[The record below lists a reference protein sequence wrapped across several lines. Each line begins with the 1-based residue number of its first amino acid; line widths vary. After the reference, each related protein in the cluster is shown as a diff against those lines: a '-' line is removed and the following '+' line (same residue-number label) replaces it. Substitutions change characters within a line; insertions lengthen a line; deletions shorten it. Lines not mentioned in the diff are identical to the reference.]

1 MPANYLVLHIDMEF
15 IVGAISTGYGT
26 PHPILVDG
34 DPLMWLYFFNDPNYH
49 RVSFGKGYK
58 KHYMDR
64 EYNYYGKFLKNIEDD
79 RQEFSL
85 RHVQYPLVELL
96 EESGMLKIW
105 KEEYAKVTYTTS
117 TEIPTLLSFSST
129 IGDLAKQRFV
139 DYISKKGFDV
149 QSYTI
154 PLSEL
159 AFFRLFEENEV
170 NITAGHSALMLEA
183 TNATL
188 HFTKL
193 TYADNYFLRDGDVKS
208 IVGKGI
214 DPRKRAICKFVVGE
228 LNSITGILSSKEER
242 EEEIERFEL
251 QAGDWLSRLDAM
263 HTNRPLLIKNISF
276 ARAPHITRD
285 ILVNKNNLESDT
297 GRYLQDIV
305 SEYEAFVSEYAPN
318 GIDFCCFIGNC
329 FLSERIRGKFDS
341 LIGKDNT
348 FFYKTTDIPGI
359 ISCYPR
365 IDLKRYADEENRI
378 RERAYLDALK
388 QEQEKQAD
396 LLRKHQEEMEK
407 AAEEAERLKKRQKQQ
422 SEEFYRQALDLDKI
436 GHYQDAKIAIDKA
449 INLDPSNIEYR
460 KWADYLSEKIK
471 TMQEKIMLYKQYL
484 SAGDKCV
491 EDEQYDVAIEEYKK
505 AKEVGDNAEINAK
518 IIECQYRIQKRE
530 EKQKQIKKAL
540 HTISILIG
548 RDEFD
553 EALNQIDNVL
563 SIDNDNKEAIQFK
576 KKIIR
581 AKAQINVNKG
591 TDYLEN
597 KEYAKALKC
606 FKLAQQAD
614 KSFKECEALIL
625 QCETQIV
632 AIKKQ
637 KEEEKDELIN
647 NKDRRLRELR
657 AECKTHIRKGEDYH
671 IVISNF
677 LNDCHALGIKVFDK
691 ACEELLNEFI
701 EMQNSVSQK
710 KQKETEPKSVK
721 SQDKGTKSILKSTSS
736 NVNKSAKNPS
746 KAESAKDFNG
756 NVKKEQQ
763 SIAQSLF
770 LSLQFKEA
778 AIQFQKE
785 GNEEMFDKCSK
796 LRQIQK
802 KINIRKEELPN
813 SSASRAIKI
822 IKELQ
827 DYLSEF
833 EKYKLPTS
841 ELIDLINKYNKLIN
855 N

>member
-139 DYISKKGFDV
+139 DYIRKKGFDV

-228 LNSITGILSSKEER
+228 LNSITGILSSEEER

-263 HTNRPLLIKNISF
+263 HVNRPLQIKNISF

-305 SEYEAFVSEYAPN
+305 SEYEAFVSGYAPN

-329 FLSERIRGKFDS
+329 FLSERIRGKFES

-378 RERAYLDALK
+378 RERANLDALK

-422 SEEFYRQALDLDKI
+422 SEEFYQQALDLDKI

-460 KWADYLSEKIK
+460 KWADYLSEKIR

-484 SAGDKCV
+484 SAGDKCF

-518 IIECQYRIQKRE
+518 IIECQDRVRKQE
-530 EKQKQIKKAL
+530 EFQEK
-540 HTISILIG
+540 
-548 RDEFD
+548 
-553 EALNQIDNVL
+553 IDNLLQSIYKLIDRKDFNSAEAKIEEVL
-563 SIDNDNKEAIQFK
+563 RIDKNNTEVIKYKKEIL
-576 KKIIR
+576 R
-581 AKAQINVNKG
+581 AKALIPYNEGNDLFVK
-591 TDYLEN
+591 
-597 KEYAKALKC
+597 KEYAKALNC
-606 FKLAQQAD
+606 FEQALVID
-614 KSFKECEALIL
+614 KSFKECKALIR
-625 QCETQIV
+625 QCETQIE
-632 AIKKQ
+632 AFQKQ
-637 KEEEKDELIN
+637 QEEEKNELIN

-657 AECKTHIRKGEDYH
+657 AECKTQMRKGGDCT
-671 IVISNF
+671 IVINDFLSN
-677 LNDCHALGIKVFDK
+677 CHILGVGIFDK
-691 ACEELLNEFI
+691 ACEDLLKELNGKSAPPSSTKPKELE
-701 EMQNSVSQK
+701 K
-710 KQKETEPKSVK
+710 KQTEPQIKTSN
-721 SQDKGTKSILKSTSS
+721 STS
-736 NVNKSAKNPS
+736 KSASAIGKQSTKKSPRTEIKDVNDNPE
-746 KAESAKDFNG
+746 KRPKI
-756 NVKKEQQ
+756 
-763 SIAQSLF
+763 IAQSLF
-770 LSLQFKEA
+770 LRLQFKEA
-778 AIQFQKE
+778 AEEFQKE
-785 GNEEMFDKCSK
+785 GNEEMADVCSK
-796 LRQIQK
+796 FRRIQK
-802 KINIRKEELPN
+802 DINIRK
-813 SSASRAIKI
+813 
-822 IKELQ
+822 KELSKSSSDRASTIITELQ
-827 DYLSEF
+827 EYMEKF
-833 EKYKLPTS
+833 EEYKLPTF
-841 ELIDLINKYNKLIN
+841 ELEDLIKQYNKLK
-855 N
+855 

>member
-26 PHPILVDG
+26 PHPILVDD

-85 RHVQYPLVELL
+85 RHFQHPLVELL

-105 KEEYAKVTYTTS
+105 KEEYAKVTYTTP

-139 DYISKKGFDV
+139 DYIRKKGFDV

-159 AFFRLFEENEV
+159 AFFRLFEENKV

-193 TYADNYFLRDGDVKS
+193 TYADNYFLRDGNVKS

-228 LNSITGILSSKEER
+228 LNSITGILSSEEER

-263 HTNRPLLIKNISF
+263 HTNRPLQIKNISF
-276 ARAPHITRD
+276 ARAPHNTRD

-329 FLSERIRGKFDS
+329 FLSERIRGKFES

-348 FFYKTTDIPGI
+348 FFYKTTDISGI

-378 RERAYLDALK
+378 RERANLDALK

-484 SAGDKCV
+484 SAGDKCF

-505 AKEVGDNAEINAK
+505 AKEVGENAEINAK

-530 EKQKQIKKAL
+530 EKIFVATLTNLKSELQDAEKSQDYNRAIELCEKLMDVDMNNHLKWKEKRLQYDTKQEQSKKHREKVEKLRKDINSA
-540 HTISILIG
+540 SFNENWDKVILLC
-548 RDEFD
+548 DK
-553 EALNQIDNVL
+553 VL
-563 SIDNDNKEAIQFK
+563 SIEEDIEILEIKNKAITEKTAKKKKQEFEKRRRRFEQKIEEAK
-576 KKIIR
+576 KKIGDGKLDL
-581 AKAQINVNKG
+581 ATTLVNSIEKEYPEE
-591 TDYLEN
+591 TVVVKSLRKEIFN
-597 KEYAKALKC
+597 KEDNNQQLEKTSKNNTKKSRTKGKSEKNKDDFFNSDNAIEGNSKVDELKEISTKTEDD
-606 FKLAQQAD
+606 F
-614 KSFKECEALIL
+614 F
-625 QCETQIV
+625 ET
-632 AIKKQ
+632 
-637 KEEEKDELIN
+637 KDEQKGKN
-647 NKDRRLRELR
+647 N
-657 AECKTHIRKGEDYH
+657 
-671 IVISNF
+671 
-677 LNDCHALGIKVFDK
+677 
-691 ACEELLNEFI
+691 
-701 EMQNSVSQK
+701 QK
-710 KQKETEPKSVK
+710 KSRVITNE
-721 SQDKGTKSILKSTSS
+721 
-736 NVNKSAKNPS
+736 
-746 KAESAKDFNG
+746 DFN
-756 NVKKEQQ
+756 
-763 SIAQSLF
+763 F
-770 LSLQFKEA
+770 
-778 AIQFQKE
+778 
-785 GNEEMFDKCSK
+785 
-796 LRQIQK
+796 
-802 KINIRKEELPN
+802 
-813 SSASRAIKI
+813 
-822 IKELQ
+822 
-827 DYLSEF
+827 
-833 EKYKLPTS
+833 
-841 ELIDLINKYNKLIN
+841 
-855 N
+855 

>member
-139 DYISKKGFDV
+139 DYIRKKGFDV

-228 LNSITGILSSKEER
+228 LNSITGILSSEEER

-263 HTNRPLLIKNISF
+263 HVNRPLQIKNISF

-305 SEYEAFVSEYAPN
+305 SEYEAFVSGYAPN

-329 FLSERIRGKFDS
+329 FLSERIRGKFES
-341 LIGKDNT
+341 LIGKENT

-378 RERAYLDALK
+378 RERANLDALK

-460 KWADYLSEKIK
+460 KWADYLSEKIR

-484 SAGDKCV
+484 SAGDKCF

-530 EKQKQIKKAL
+530 EKIFVDTLTNLKSELQNAEKFQDYNRAIELCEMLMEVDMNNHLKWKEKRDQNVTKQEQSKKLREKVEKLRKDINSA
-540 HTISILIG
+540 SFNENWDKVILLC
-548 RDEFD
+548 DK
-553 EALNQIDNVL
+553 VL
-563 SIDNDNKEAIQFK
+563 SIGEDIEILEIKNKAINKKTAEKKKQEFEKRRQRFEQKIEEAK
-576 KKIIR
+576 KKIGDGELES
-581 AKAQINVNKG
+581 ATTLVNSI
-591 TDYLEN
+591 E
-597 KEYAKALKC
+597 KEYPEETVVVKSLRKEIFKKEDNNQQPKKISKNNTKKNRIKGKSEKNKDDFFNSDNLTESNSKVDELKEISTKTEDD
-606 FKLAQQAD
+606 F
-614 KSFKECEALIL
+614 F
-625 QCETQIV
+625 ET
-632 AIKKQ
+632 
-637 KEEEKDELIN
+637 KEEQKGKN
-647 NKDRRLRELR
+647 N
-657 AECKTHIRKGEDYH
+657 
-671 IVISNF
+671 
-677 LNDCHALGIKVFDK
+677 
-691 ACEELLNEFI
+691 
-701 EMQNSVSQK
+701 QK
-710 KQKETEPKSVK
+710 KSRVITN
-721 SQDKGTKSILKSTSS
+721 D
-736 NVNKSAKNPS
+736 
-746 KAESAKDFNG
+746 DFN
-756 NVKKEQQ
+756 
-763 SIAQSLF
+763 F
-770 LSLQFKEA
+770 
-778 AIQFQKE
+778 
-785 GNEEMFDKCSK
+785 
-796 LRQIQK
+796 
-802 KINIRKEELPN
+802 
-813 SSASRAIKI
+813 
-822 IKELQ
+822 
-827 DYLSEF
+827 
-833 EKYKLPTS
+833 
-841 ELIDLINKYNKLIN
+841 
-855 N
+855 

>member
-139 DYISKKGFDV
+139 DYIRKKGFDV

-228 LNSITGILSSKEER
+228 LNSITGILSSEEER

-263 HTNRPLLIKNISF
+263 HVNRPLQIKNISF

-305 SEYEAFVSEYAPN
+305 SEYEAFVSGYAPN

-329 FLSERIRGKFDS
+329 FLSERIRGKFES
-341 LIGKDNT
+341 LIGKENT

-378 RERAYLDALK
+378 RERANLDALK

-460 KWADYLSEKIK
+460 KWADYLSEKIR

-484 SAGDKCV
+484 STGDKCF

-530 EKQKQIKKAL
+530 EKIFVDTLTNLKSELQNAEKFQDYNRAIELCEMLMDVDMNNHLKWKEKRDQNVTKQEQSKKLREKVEKLRKDINSA
-540 HTISILIG
+540 SFNENWDKVILLC
-548 RDEFD
+548 DK
-553 EALNQIDNVL
+553 VL
-563 SIDNDNKEAIQFK
+563 SIGEDIEILEIKNKAINKKTAEKKKQEFEKRRQRFEQKIEEAK
-576 KKIIR
+576 KKIGDGELES
-581 AKAQINVNKG
+581 ATTLVNSI
-591 TDYLEN
+591 E
-597 KEYAKALKC
+597 KEYPEETVVVKSLRKEIFKKEDNNQQPKKISKNNTKKNRIKGKSEKNKDDFFNSDNLTESNSKVDELKEISTKTEDD
-606 FKLAQQAD
+606 F
-614 KSFKECEALIL
+614 F
-625 QCETQIV
+625 ET
-632 AIKKQ
+632 
-637 KEEEKDELIN
+637 KEEQKGKN
-647 NKDRRLRELR
+647 N
-657 AECKTHIRKGEDYH
+657 
-671 IVISNF
+671 
-677 LNDCHALGIKVFDK
+677 
-691 ACEELLNEFI
+691 
-701 EMQNSVSQK
+701 QK
-710 KQKETEPKSVK
+710 KSRVITN
-721 SQDKGTKSILKSTSS
+721 D
-736 NVNKSAKNPS
+736 
-746 KAESAKDFNG
+746 DFN
-756 NVKKEQQ
+756 
-763 SIAQSLF
+763 F
-770 LSLQFKEA
+770 
-778 AIQFQKE
+778 
-785 GNEEMFDKCSK
+785 
-796 LRQIQK
+796 
-802 KINIRKEELPN
+802 
-813 SSASRAIKI
+813 
-822 IKELQ
+822 
-827 DYLSEF
+827 
-833 EKYKLPTS
+833 
-841 ELIDLINKYNKLIN
+841 
-855 N
+855 

>member
-139 DYISKKGFDV
+139 DYIRKKGFDV

-228 LNSITGILSSKEER
+228 LNSITGILSSEEER

-263 HTNRPLLIKNISF
+263 HVNRPLQIKNISF

-305 SEYEAFVSEYAPN
+305 SEYEAFVSGYAPN

-329 FLSERIRGKFDS
+329 FLSERIRGKFES
-341 LIGKDNT
+341 LIGKENT

-378 RERAYLDALK
+378 RERANLDALK

-460 KWADYLSEKIK
+460 KWADYLSEKIR

-484 SAGDKCV
+484 SAGDKCF

-530 EKQKQIKKAL
+530 EKIFVDTLTNLKSELQNAEKFQDYNRAIELCEMLMDVDMNNHLKWKEKRDQNVTKQEQSKKLREKVEKLRKDINSA
-540 HTISILIG
+540 SFNENWDKVILLC
-548 RDEFD
+548 DK
-553 EALNQIDNVL
+553 VL
-563 SIDNDNKEAIQFK
+563 SIGEDIEILEIKNKAINKKTAEKKKQEFEKRRQRFEQKIEEAK
-576 KKIIR
+576 KKIGDGELES
-581 AKAQINVNKG
+581 ATTLVNSI
-591 TDYLEN
+591 E
-597 KEYAKALKC
+597 KEYPEETVVVKSLRKEIFKKEDNNQQPKKISKNNTKKNRIKGKSEKNKDDFFNSDNLTESNSKVDELKEISTKTEDD
-606 FKLAQQAD
+606 F
-614 KSFKECEALIL
+614 F
-625 QCETQIV
+625 ET
-632 AIKKQ
+632 
-637 KEEEKDELIN
+637 KEEQKGKN
-647 NKDRRLRELR
+647 N
-657 AECKTHIRKGEDYH
+657 
-671 IVISNF
+671 
-677 LNDCHALGIKVFDK
+677 
-691 ACEELLNEFI
+691 
-701 EMQNSVSQK
+701 QK
-710 KQKETEPKSVK
+710 KSRVITN
-721 SQDKGTKSILKSTSS
+721 D
-736 NVNKSAKNPS
+736 
-746 KAESAKDFNG
+746 DFN
-756 NVKKEQQ
+756 
-763 SIAQSLF
+763 F
-770 LSLQFKEA
+770 
-778 AIQFQKE
+778 
-785 GNEEMFDKCSK
+785 
-796 LRQIQK
+796 
-802 KINIRKEELPN
+802 
-813 SSASRAIKI
+813 
-822 IKELQ
+822 
-827 DYLSEF
+827 
-833 EKYKLPTS
+833 
-841 ELIDLINKYNKLIN
+841 
-855 N
+855 

>member
-26 PHPILVDG
+26 PHPILVDD

-85 RHVQYPLVELL
+85 RHGQLPLVELL
-96 EESGMLKIW
+96 AESGMLKIW
-105 KEEYAKVTYTTS
+105 KEEYAKVTYTTP

-139 DYISKKGFDV
+139 DYIRKKGFDV

-228 LNSITGILSSKEER
+228 LNSITGILSSEEER

-263 HTNRPLLIKNISF
+263 HMNRPLQIKNISF

-305 SEYEAFVSEYAPN
+305 SEYEAFVSGYAPN

-329 FLSERIRGKFDS
+329 FLSERIRGKFES

-348 FFYKTTDIPGI
+348 FFYKTTDISGI

-378 RERAYLDALK
+378 RERANLDALK

-484 SAGDKCV
+484 SAGDKCF

-530 EKQKQIKKAL
+530 EKIFVDTLTNLKSELQNAEKFQDYNRAIELCEMLMDVDMNNHLKWKEKRDQNVTKQEQSKKLREKVEKLRKDINSA
-540 HTISILIG
+540 SFNENWDKVILLC
-548 RDEFD
+548 DK
-553 EALNQIDNVL
+553 VL
-563 SIDNDNKEAIQFK
+563 SIGEDIEILEIKNKAINKKTAEKKKQEFEKRRQRFEQKIEEAK
-576 KKIIR
+576 KKIGDGELES
-581 AKAQINVNKG
+581 ATTLVNSI
-591 TDYLEN
+591 E
-597 KEYAKALKC
+597 KEYPEETVVVKSLRKEIFEKEDNNQQPKKISKNNTKKNRIKGKSEKNKDDFFNSDNLTESNSKIDELKEISTKTEDD
-606 FKLAQQAD
+606 F
-614 KSFKECEALIL
+614 F
-625 QCETQIV
+625 ET
-632 AIKKQ
+632 
-637 KEEEKDELIN
+637 KEEQKGKN
-647 NKDRRLRELR
+647 N
-657 AECKTHIRKGEDYH
+657 
-671 IVISNF
+671 
-677 LNDCHALGIKVFDK
+677 
-691 ACEELLNEFI
+691 
-701 EMQNSVSQK
+701 QK
-710 KQKETEPKSVK
+710 KSRVITN
-721 SQDKGTKSILKSTSS
+721 D
-736 NVNKSAKNPS
+736 
-746 KAESAKDFNG
+746 DFN
-756 NVKKEQQ
+756 
-763 SIAQSLF
+763 F
-770 LSLQFKEA
+770 
-778 AIQFQKE
+778 
-785 GNEEMFDKCSK
+785 
-796 LRQIQK
+796 
-802 KINIRKEELPN
+802 
-813 SSASRAIKI
+813 
-822 IKELQ
+822 
-827 DYLSEF
+827 
-833 EKYKLPTS
+833 
-841 ELIDLINKYNKLIN
+841 
-855 N
+855 